1 MRTDP
6 DELFDV
12 VDEADRVVRQERRA
26 VVHRDNLLHRA
37 VHVWL
42 FNGRGELLLQM
53 RSASKDQ
60 YPSTWTSSASGHL
73 DAGESYADAAPR
85 ELREELGI
93 AVPLRES
100 LRLPASPETAYE
112 FTTLYVG
119 RFGGE
124 PSPAA
129 DEVAG
134 LRWWSPTKLQDA
146 VRDTPEDFSP
156 PLRSLL
162 LATDFGRD
170 AAGTIPAC

>member
-6 DELFDV
+6 DELFDI

-26 VVHRDNLLHRA
+26 VVHRGNLLHRA

-85 ELREELGI
+85 ELREELGVD
-93 AVPLRES
+93 VPLRE
-100 LRLPASPETAYE
+100 LLKLPAAPETAYE
-112 FTTLYVG
+112 FTTLFVG
-119 RFGGE
+119 CFDGR

-134 LRWWSPTKLQDA
+134 LRWWRPADLREA

-162 LATDFGRD
+162 FATDFGRD
-170 AAGTIPAC
+170 AADIIPAC